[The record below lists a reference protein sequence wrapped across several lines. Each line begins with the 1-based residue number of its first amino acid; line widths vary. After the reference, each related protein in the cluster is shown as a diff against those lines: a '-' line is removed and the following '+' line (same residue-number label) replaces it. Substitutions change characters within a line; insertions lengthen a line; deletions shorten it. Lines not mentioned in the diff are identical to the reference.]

1 MVDYETPKEMD
12 GDLVELLGSKEVVRH
27 LLKGCGVCRTAARK
41 GRVSRAAARGEPL
54 DPRLSAAY
62 DVSLDHA
69 EEFAR
74 RVAPLSPREQKRFRK
89 ALALLRS
96 GNGVVALTQGGMRV
110 EGEGIYEA
118 LLLRSWMI
126 RYDDPQHM
134 CHLARVAVEMSD
146 RFAPEA
152 YGAKGV
158 ADLQARAWGEL
169 ANAYRVAD
177 RLREAEQAFGT
188 AFTFL
193 RKGSGDRRLLMR
205 LLDFEASLLGTL
217 RDFDVA
223 LQRLTILSN
232 MYREAGDDHLA
243 GRTLVTKAL
252 YTYYRG
258 KTAEACRIITEGLIL
273 IDRDRDPSLV
283 LVATFDQL
291 LFLVESG
298 QFKDAKRVLF
308 DNRPKFTD
316 QGRIAMLKL
325 RGVEG
330 RITYGLGQLESAEIA
345 FREAKEGF
353 MAAEM
358 GLAGALIGLE
368 LAMTLM
374 RQGRVDEAI
383 REGLES
389 AAMFLSLS
397 IHRELQGTV
406 ILLQEAFEARNTD
419 LVLLETAIRYLRRKL
434 TELNSG
440 FSQIR

>member
-1 MVDYETPKEMD
+1 MVDHETPEEMD
-12 GDLVELLGSKEVVRH
+12 GGLEELLGSKEAVRH

-41 GRVSRAAARGEPL
+41 GRVSRAAARGESL
-54 DPRLSAAY
+54 DTKLSAAY

-74 RVAPLSPREQKRFRK
+74 RVAPLAPREQERFRK
-89 ALALLRS
+89 ALGLLRS
-96 GNGVVALTQGGMRV
+96 GKGVLALTDGGMMV
-110 EGEGIYEA
+110 EGEGVYEA

-134 CHLARVAVEMSD
+134 CHLAKVAVEMSD
-146 RFAPEA
+146 RFDPEVH
-152 YGAKGV
+152 GAEKV

-193 RKGSGDRRLLMR
+193 RQGSGDRRLLMR
-205 LLDFEASLLGTL
+205 LLELEASLLGTL

-232 MYREAGDDHLA
+232 MYREIREDHLA

-252 YTYYRG
+252 YTFYRG
-258 KTAEACRIITEGLIL
+258 KNEEACRIITEALVL

-308 DNRPKFTD
+308 DNRPKFTH

-330 RITYGLGQLESAEIA
+330 CINYGLGQLESAEIA

-353 MAAEM
+353 MAVEM
-358 GLAGALIGLE
+358 GLAVALAGLE

-406 ILLQEAFEARNTD
+406 MFLQEAFETRKTD
-419 LVLLETAIRYLRRKL
+419 LALLETAMRYLRRKL
-434 TELNSG
+434 IEFG
-440 FSQIR
+440 FK